1 MVERIVKT
9 EDLKNDEFAKNLIDE
24 MKSIEETKADFEI
37 KENDICEVIIN
48 NEYDKEFTSVQ
59 LQYIQHNDNK

>member
-24 MKSIEETKADFEI
+24 MKEANFK
-37 KENDICEVIIN
+37 
-48 NEYDKEFTSVQ
+48 
-59 LQYIQHNDNK
+59 